1 MVHILETVLVPKDRI
16 RVIMDKKAKERIEKE
31 LDVKISFNENM
42 VEIDGEGVNLFQAKS
57 IVKAIGRGF
66 SPKKAF
72 RLFDE
77 EEAMDIIEM
86 SGMKE
91 NKIKILRSRLI
102 GTNGK
107 TRKLIERFSGCS
119 VSVYG
124 KTVSLIGKYDQIAIA
139 KGAVD
144 MIIRGSKHS
153 KVYGFLQQSQK

>member
-1 MVHILETVLVPKDRI
+1 MLSILETVLVPKDRI
-16 RVIMDKKAKERIEKE
+16 RVIMDRNARERIEKE
-31 LDVKISFNENM
+31 LDVKIAFNDNL
-42 VEIDGEGVNLFQAKS
+42 VEIDGDGVNLFQAKS

-77 EEAMDIIEM
+77 EEIMDIIEM
-86 SGMKE
+86 SGMKD
-91 NKIKILRSRLI
+91 NKIKIIRSRLI

-107 TRKLIERFSGCS
+107 ARKMIERFSGCS

-124 KTVSLIGKYDQIAIA
+124 RTVSLIGKYEQIAIA
-139 KGAVD
+139 KGAVE

>member
-1 MVHILETVLVPKDRI
+1 MSILETVLVPKDRI
-16 RVIMDKKAKERIEKE
+16 RVIMDRNARERIEKE
-31 LDVKISFNENM
+31 LDVKIAFNDNL
-42 VEIDGEGVNLFQAKS
+42 VEIDGDGVNLFQAKS

-77 EEAMDIIEM
+77 EEIMDIIEM
-86 SGMKE
+86 SGMKD
-91 NKIKILRSRLI
+91 NKIKIIRSRLI

-107 TRKLIERFSGCS
+107 ARKMIERFSGCS

-124 KTVSLIGKYDQIAIA
+124 RTVSLIGKYEQIAIA
-139 KGAVD
+139 KGAVE